1 MGKMESVT
9 KRGTAPLLKD
19 IAYQQIKENILDE
32 KFPQGSFLSERE
44 LIEILQ
50 MSKTPIKN
58 ALVRLETEGFVTISS
73 KQGIIIN
80 ELSLNRIIDIYN
92 LRVALE
98 TYVCSQITG
107 KLTEEQCQKI
117 EENLDFT
124 EEMANQLDIK
134 GFTRADHDFH
144 LLLCESLGNQEIHR
158 ILLNYQDHLQR
169 ITLLHL
175 KKDPQRMVQFWQ
187 EHVNIYQSL
196 KNGEQKA
203 SELIE
208 EHLQQS
214 KQKLLF

>member
-1 MGKMESVT
+1 MECMAKV
-9 KRGTAPLLKD
+9 GTAPLLKD
-19 IAYQQIKENILDE
+19 VAYQKIKENILDD

-92 LRVALE
+92 LRLALE
-98 TYVCSQITG
+98 TYICSQIAG
-107 KLTEEQCQKI
+107 KLTEEQCRKI
-117 EENLDFT
+117 EENLDVT
-124 EEMANQLDIK
+124 EEMAMQLDIK

-144 LLLCESLGNQEIHR
+144 LLLCECLGNQEIYR

-175 KKDPQRMVQFWQ
+175 RKDPQRMQ
-187 EHVNIYQSL
+187 EFSQDHFKIYQSL
-196 KNGEQKA
+196 KIGDQKA
-203 SELIE
+203 SVLIE